1 MILMLKGTAHGTP
14 GLAFCSTARTF
25 TSVKK
30 FMFLEQNKKNT
41 LGKINCT
48 WGGTKDKQYH

>member
-1 MILMLKGTAHGTP
+1 MLKGTAHGTP